1 LIFIRIEVISLSS
14 NNICMNF
21 IIEPGSLAD
30 IDELERLY
38 DELNDH
44 LSATINYP
52 GWIKGIY
59 PVRENAAAGV
69 DDNSLFVARC
79 DGRIAG
85 SVILDHQPEKAYE
98 NIVWKIDADYSYIFV
113 VRTFVV
119 HPSFLQMGVGHAL
132 MDFSLELALKS
143 EMKSIRLDVYEK
155 NLPAIS
161 LYEKCGFEY
170 IDTVDLGL
178 GHYGLDW
185 FKLYEK
191 VI

>member
-1 LIFIRIEVISLSS
+1 MRIIVIFLWYA
-14 NNICMNF
+14 
-21 IIEPGSLAD
+21 L
-30 IDELERLY
+30 LLY
-38 DELNDH
+38 IH
-44 LSATINYP
+44 L
-52 GWIKGIY
+52 
-59 PVRENAAAGV
+59 
-69 DDNSLFVARC
+69 
-79 DGRIAG
+79 
-85 SVILDHQPEKAYE
+85 
-98 NIVWKIDADYSYIFV
+98 
-113 VRTFVV
+113 
-119 HPSFLQMGVGHAL
+119 LQMGVGHAL